1 MKDPVTL
8 FKEKYNADVK
18 QSQRRYARMPRYDY
32 MQSHHS
38 IDYITHEYDYCIDVT
53 LTKEQF
59 HKLVESDRYYTQLS
73 RDQDHNQQIVD
84 MLRADER
91 VRLDYPAVDM
101 AYKKYLMLLE
111 LARK

>member
-8 FKEKYNADVK
+8 FKEKYNAEVN

-32 MQSHHS
+32 LQSRHAV
-38 IDYITHEYDYCIDVT
+38 DYITHEYEYCVDVT

-59 HKLVESDRYYTQLS
+59 HRLIEADQYTTELTRDRDY
-73 RDQDHNQQIVD
+73 NQHIVD

-91 VRLDYPAVDM
+91 VRMDNPAVST